1 MAYYSSFSALNEKL
15 RPRLSASDRLYSSL
29 YRMEYGY
36 SGSLKPMPSCYRP
49 SILPATPEPEV
60 PEAAAEPEEPRE
72 DAEQEVP
79 EEQPC
84 TGSSRLTEIR
94 GNISEEMD
102 DDDDD
107 SGVSLSEDK
116 DVPGELAPKGTVTSS
131 QRSSADQDG
140 SLERSY
146 VDGTLPDLIRSGRP
160 LGRRRTLGHVSET
173 VGQSKHFHSFALK
186 PENFGSPISF
196 LFESWCSGLL
206 TGFFSSFSLFVL
218 TFGNKATR

>member
-1 MAYYSSFSALNEKL
+1 MAYYTSFSALNEKL

-36 SGSLKPMPSCYRP
+36 SGSLKPLPSCYRP

-60 PEAAAEPEEPRE
+60 PEAAAEPEKPRE

-79 EEQPC
+79 EEQPF
-84 TGSSRLTEIR
+84 TDSSQLTEIQ
-94 GNISEEMD
+94 GNISEELED
-102 DDDDD
+102 ED
-107 SGVSLSEDK
+107 SGVSLSEEI

-131 QRSSADQDG
+131 QRTSANPDG

-173 VGQSKHFHSFALK
+173 VGQSKHFHSFILM

-196 LFESWCSGLL
+196 LFESSQCSGLL

-218 TFGNKATR
+218 TFSNKATR